1 MKTANSRP
9 GKSRRSATK
18 PSGADAKVES
28 ANAVSRN
35 LDALYRALQEVRRS
49 VAPDITVQRLMILLA
64 VYANEGLS
72 QRELLDCLDGCSITA
87 LSRNLADLSRLTSK
101 KRPGPGLVEAR
112 VDPMNLRVRRVYMTP
127 KGRRLV
133 ARIDRS
139 LTGRGKAQSTKA
151 RSKT

>member
-1 MKTANSRP
+1 MTQRRKVKHSEATGVP
-9 GKSRRSATK
+9 GSPGFEPEAI
-18 PSGADAKVES
+18 P
-28 ANAVSRN
+28 VSRN
-35 LDALYRALQEVRRS
+35 LVSLHRALTVVRGA

-72 QRELLDCLDGCSITA
+72 QRELLETLEGCSITA

-112 VDPMNLRVRRVYMTP
+112 PDPMNLRLRRVYMTP

-133 ARIDRS
+133 NRIDRA
-139 LTGRGKAQSTKA
+139 LGGEGAQSTKA

>member
-1 MKTANSRP
+1 MSQGRKAGKREVKETSR
-9 GKSRRSATK
+9 S
-18 PSGADAKVES
+18 SGGTRGTD
-28 ANAVSRN
+28 AVSPN
-35 LDALYRALQEVRRS
+35 LFSLHRALTVVRRT
-49 VAPDITVQRLMILLA
+49 VAPDITVQRLMILLS

-72 QRELLDCLDGCSITA
+72 QRELLERLDGCSITA

-112 VDPMNLRVRRVYMTP
+112 SDPMNLRVRRVYMTP

-133 ARIDRS
+133 DRIERALAGEAS
-139 LTGRGKAQSTKA
+139 QSTKA